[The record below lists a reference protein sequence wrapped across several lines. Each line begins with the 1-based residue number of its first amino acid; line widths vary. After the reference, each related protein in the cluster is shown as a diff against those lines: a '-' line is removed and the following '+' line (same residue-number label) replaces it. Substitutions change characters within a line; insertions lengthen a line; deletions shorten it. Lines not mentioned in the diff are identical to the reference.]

1 MALASRNRNMFFW
14 LVLLGLFA
22 VSVYVLRSVLMP
34 FAAGIIIGYLL
45 DPWASKFEKL
55 GMNRTWATVL
65 TMFLLVLILVPSL
78 IALFSII
85 DSQLGHFI
93 NVLPKY
99 LASFAQK
106 VEPIIVSLQDRFPAF
121 SCRAR
126 LLFGYRYQN
135 YIQTVK
141 LSQR

>member
-22 VSVYVLRSVLMP
+22 ASVYILRSVLMP

-45 DPWASKFEKL
+45 DPLATKFEKL

-99 LASFAQK
+99 LTSFAQK
-106 VEPIIVSLQDRFPAF
+106 LEPVIVSLQERFPALEAD
-121 SCRAR
+121 RIREAIR
-126 LLFGYRYQN
+126 GNMGNTLKMYQLF
-135 YIQTVK
+135 
-141 LSQR
+141 